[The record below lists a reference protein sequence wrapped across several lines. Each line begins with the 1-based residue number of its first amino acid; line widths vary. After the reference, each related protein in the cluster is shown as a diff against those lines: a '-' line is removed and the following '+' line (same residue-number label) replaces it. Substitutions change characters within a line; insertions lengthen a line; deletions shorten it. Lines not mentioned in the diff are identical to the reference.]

1 MDENLFQGNKREREG
16 GLGSTICLI
25 IFRSGFLFCYFYC
38 AKMSIIAR
46 HWALSQHHT
55 LGAKQL
61 TGSVMISIATFVC
74 LGLIL

>member
-38 AKMSIIAR
+38 AKKSIKGGSKRACK
-46 HWALSQHHT
+46 A
-55 LGAKQL
+55 LGAKSASHV
-61 TGSVMISIATFVC
+61 GR
-74 LGLIL
+74 